1 MASQWD
7 AQMEV
12 FGAFIRS
19 QRKLANLTLRQLADL
34 TSLSNPYLSELE
46 RGMHQPTVRV
56 LKQLSG
62 ALNVSAEMLLAEAGL
77 LERESERGDEDSV
90 PTDSV
95 ERAIRTDDQL
105 DETQKA
111 ALLAVYQS
119 MAKSGGYGGSS
130 PRGNSSGGYGG
141 SSPRGNSSGGSGGSS
156 PQTG

>member
-1 MASQWD
+1 MTSQWD
-7 AQMEV
+7 SQMEA

-62 ALNVSAEMLLAEAGL
+62 ALNVSAEMLLEHAGLLDREGGAAAEAG
-77 LERESERGDEDSV
+77 GAGG
-90 PTDSV
+90 DSV
-95 ERAIRTDDQL
+95 ERAIRTDSQL

-119 MAKSGGYGGSS
+119 MTRTQR
-130 PRGNSSGGYGG
+130 P
-141 SSPRGNSSGGSGGSS
+141 
-156 PQTG
+156 